1 LIRLFPAIAR
11 QVRGRNVMVAL
22 AAPPRFGYNSN
33 ARNVGANF
41 RFSGGAHEE
50 Q

>member
-1 LIRLFPAIAR
+1 MILENDKPSAML
-11 QVRGRNVMVAL
+11 AL

-33 ARNVGANF
+33 AAKFRAHLPNSGA
-41 RFSGGAHEE
+41 AHGE